1 MSLVRRGITRGGSP
15 WTGTFLANM
24 WLAAAWS
31 LVFLLR
37 GEQADWSL
45 WGRATL
51 IAFTFVAG
59 QVFTYFAFQF
69 GDVSVATPVF
79 GVKVVIVAIVLAFL
93 AGEQIGGHIWIGAV
107 LAAAGVGCIQAGG
120 SADRRQARSSWR
132 TFLTIVLALLAAC
145 SLTLFDVGL
154 QIWGQQQGAQAF
166 LPPMFICTGAL
177 SLLLLP
183 WVDRPARIRGTGAFP
198 PILMGTILMALQA
211 ISMAWSLSNY
221 GDAARIN
228 IVYALRGLWAV
239 IFAWLFTRLPGADQ
253 QALSG
258 RVLLLRMTGALLLTS
273 SVAIALSNSGT
284 QFSAPAISN
293 SPADESH
300 AAVLP

>member
-1 MSLVRRGITRGGSP
+1 
-15 WTGTFLANM
+15 M

-31 LVFLLR
+31 VVFVFC

-45 WGRATL
+45 WGKAAG
-51 IAFTFVAG
+51 IALTFVAG

-79 GVKVVIVAIVLAFL
+79 GVKVLIVAVVLAFL
-93 AGEQIGGHIWIGAV
+93 AGEQTGDHIWIGAV
-107 LAAAGVGCIQAGG
+107 LAAAGVGCIQIGG
-120 SADRRQARSSWR
+120 SGDQRQTRSASR
-132 TFLTIVLALLAAC
+132 TLLTIMLALLAAC

-154 QIWGQQQGAQAF
+154 QVWGQQQGATAF

-183 WVDRPARIRGTGAFP
+183 WVDRPADLRGTGAFP
-198 PILMGTILMALQA
+198 PLLVGTILMALQA
-211 ISMAWSLSNY
+211 ISMAWSLSRY

-239 IFAWLFTRLPGADQ
+239 AFTWLMTRLPGQ
-253 QALSG
+253 NQNSLTG
-258 RVLLLRMTGALLLTS
+258 RILLLRLMGALLLTS
-273 SVAIALSNSGT
+273 SVAIALSDVGS
-284 QFSAPAISN
+284 QL
-293 SPADESH
+293 PADGITSRSAVESR
-300 AAVLP
+300 AAALP